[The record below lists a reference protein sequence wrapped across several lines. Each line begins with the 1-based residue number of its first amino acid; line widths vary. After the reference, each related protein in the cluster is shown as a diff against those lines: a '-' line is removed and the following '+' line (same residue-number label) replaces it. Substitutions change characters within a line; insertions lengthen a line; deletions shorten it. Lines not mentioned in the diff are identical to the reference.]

1 MKSKVFAALR
11 AGGILLVHEAFAFRP
26 HPVTQWP
33 VPMHFR
39 DDKFLISC
47 AARSGSSMLCT
58 LIGSHP
64 QALCHHE
71 VFAHET
77 PPTVFGVYGRKRKN
91 SLEFERLLRRYRD
104 QHPQRFLYDIVF
116 NPQGRRCV
124 GFKFKT
130 DEAFQPR
137 YQFIRDL
144 VAGDRDIKIIHLIR
158 RNLLD
163 QYVSHRVVEK
173 TGITFIRPTE
183 KRPQVA
189 PFTVDIEHFIAYV
202 RNVKKRQQAAFDLY
216 RNHRSLILAY
226 EDIIAP
232 QSTALDDLQA
242 FLNIGNRPLSPAMAK
257 IIKNSGELVSNLKD
271 VQAAWSRESANTK
284 DGEYAEQW
292 SLEVH

>member
-1 MKSKVFAALR
+1 MF
-11 AGGILLVHEAFAFRP
+11 GI
-26 HPVTQWP
+26 
-33 VPMHFR
+33 
-39 DDKFLISC
+39 
-47 AARSGSSMLCT
+47 
-58 LIGSHP
+58 
-64 QALCHHE
+64 
-71 VFAHET
+71 
-77 PPTVFGVYGRKRKN
+77 YGRKRKN
-91 SLEFERLLRRYRD
+91 SPEFERLLRRYRD
-104 QHPQRFLYDIVF
+104 RHPQRFLYDIVF

-137 YQFIRDL
+137 YQLIQEL

-163 QYVSHRVVEK
+163 QYVSHRVVER
-173 TGITFIRPTE
+173 TGITFIRPSE
-183 KRPQVA
+183 ERPQVT

-202 RNVKKRQQAAFDLY
+202 RDVKKRQQAAFDLY

-242 FLNIGNRPLSPAMAK
+242 FLNIDNRPLSPAMAK
-257 IIKNSGELVSNLKD
+257 IIRNNGDLVVNLQD
-271 VQAAWSRESANTK
+271 VQAAWLRESANAK
-284 DGEYAEQW
+284 NDEHAERW